1 MSSPEEK
8 DFGVS
13 VGERLN
19 VSQQC
24 ALAPLK
30 ANCILGG
37 MKISMT
43 SRLREMT
50 LPLCSA
56 LTRLHLEYCIQFW
69 GPQHKKGIELLE
81 QVQRTAMKIIRGL
94 EHLTCRDRLGELRL
108 FSLEKRRIGG
118 DLLAVFQYLKGSDR
132 KAGDLLRRVGSNRM
146 RGNGFK
152 LEECRYRLDIR
163 KKFFIV
169 RVVRHWNR
177 LPRKAVDASPP

>member
-1 MSSPEEK
+1 VSSPEEK

-43 SRLREMT
+43 SRLREMI

-56 LTRLHLEYCIQFW
+56 LKTPTWSTASSSGVPNTR
-69 GPQHKKGIELLE
+69 
-81 QVQRTAMKIIRGL
+81 RA
-94 EHLTCRDRLGELRL
+94 
-108 FSLEKRRIGG
+108 
-118 DLLAVFQYLKGSDR
+118 
-132 KAGDLLRRVGSNRM
+132 
-146 RGNGFK
+146 
-152 LEECRYRLDIR
+152 
-163 KKFFIV
+163 
-169 RVVRHWNR
+169 
-177 LPRKAVDASPP
+177 